1 MRDTILCLCDL
12 TGVMARP
19 WVEHGYHAVLVDP
32 QHGVTS
38 EDGAYLKLACTIV
51 EAFDQISG
59 LVRSGRLAFVAGFPP
74 CTDMAVSGAQWFPR
88 KYEADKEHDGKA
100 LDPNPVPRNATPEML
115 ARWQEREIALAERQ
129 MGGGR

>member
-38 EDGAYLKLACTIV
+38 EDGAYLILFFV
-51 EAFDQISG
+51 LFF
-59 LVRSGRLAFVAGFPP
+59 AFVAYLGWAEE
-74 CTDMAVSGAQWFPR
+74 T
-88 KYEADKEHDGKA
+88 ADTIILRDGSRSYVCQTSRISQAPHNCKPVKEKS
-100 LDPNPVPRNATPEML
+100 
-115 ARWQEREIALAERQ
+115 
-129 MGGGR
+129 